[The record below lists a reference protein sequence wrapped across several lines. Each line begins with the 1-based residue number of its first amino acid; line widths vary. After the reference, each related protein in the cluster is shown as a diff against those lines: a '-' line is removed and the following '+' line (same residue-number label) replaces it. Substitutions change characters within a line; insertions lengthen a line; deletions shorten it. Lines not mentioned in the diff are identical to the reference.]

1 MTLFNTEKK
10 LWLIAILTL
19 SFLNGCNAMRPMESA
34 NDSSPRGGSEEIAP
48 GQYLDYQPID
58 PFPATFVWIFNP
70 DSTKNELKYWEQL
83 SDSAIITHLPIQ
95 SSSVMIRRTD
105 ASGSLNYLSGTVSG
119 QAGSYEVIMDY
130 MKYKVDHIYDGSKY
144 LGIGKVGIGLR
155 IVAEVITFKSN
166 INLGSLLSLGAQAQ
180 QNNLSGS
187 IIIDVIG
194 IDSKDVTN
202 LLPLTS
208 EIDQS
213 SIQSALQ
220 ALASIKSRIYEKGVM
235 ITPHRVAVKQV
246 VPNSIDNL
254 RQQNAQADP
263 ERESGKK

>member
-1 MTLFNTEKK
+1 MV
-10 LWLIAILTL
+10 
-19 SFLNGCNAMRPMESA
+19 SFLNSCSSARPT
-34 NDSSPRGGSEEIAP
+34 DSTAGSNSIGGSEQISP

-58 PFPATFVWIFNP
+58 PFPETFAWVYNP
-70 DSTKNELKYWEQL
+70 DSTKRELKYWDQL
-83 SDSAIITHLPIQ
+83 SDSMVITLLPIQ
-95 SSSVMIRRTD
+95 SSSVIIRRTD
-105 ASGSLNYLSGTVSG
+105 ATGSLNYLSGTISG
-119 QAGSYEVIMDY
+119 EAGSYEVFMDY

-155 IVAEVITFKSN
+155 IVAEVRTFKSN
-166 INLGSLLSLGAQAQ
+166 INLGSLLALGAQAQ

-220 ALASIKSRIYEKGVM
+220 ALASIKSRIYEKGVR
-235 ITPHRVAVKQV
+235 ITPHRVAVKQI
-246 VPNSIDNL
+246 VPNTIDNL
-254 RQQNAQADP
+254 RQQNQRTEP
-263 ERESGKK
+263 EPEPKSGKN

>member
-1 MTLFNTEKK
+1 
-10 LWLIAILTL
+10 
-19 SFLNGCNAMRPMESA
+19 MRPI
-34 NDSSPRGGSEEIAP
+34 DSTAGPVATAGSEEVEP

-58 PFPATFVWIFNP
+58 PFPENFVWVFNP
-70 DSTKNELKYWEQL
+70 DSTKRELKYWEEL
-83 SDSAIITHLPIQ
+83 SDSTVITLLPVQ

-105 ASGSLNYLSGTVSG
+105 ASGSINYLSGTVSG
-119 QAGSYEVIMDY
+119 QSGSYEVIMDY
-130 MKYKVDHIYDGSKY
+130 MKYKVDHIYDGSTY

-155 IVAEVITFKSN
+155 IVAEVLTYKSN

-220 ALASIKSRIYEKGVM
+220 ALASIKSRIYENGVR

-246 VPNSIDNL
+246 VPNSLNNL
-254 RQQNAQADP
+254 RQQNQRATT
-263 ERESGKK
+263 ETESGKN